1 MLEGL
6 DVVDWADLTHA
17 YGRAGDVPDQ
27 IRGLRSPDS
36 DVRSKALNSLYGNV
50 FHQGT
55 RYEAS
60 AHAVPFLLE
69 LLADPGTPDR
79 AAVLGLLTHLA
90 VGYAEGHLP
99 SGYPV
104 ADHRAQAARGDVLL
118 AKGKG
123 FVDEEAG
130 ETEEDW
136 DEEDGDDEP
145 SLFQYMGT
153 LDDADNGRLDAYLA
167 LAAYDAVRSGLPLFR
182 ELLTDDEVPV
192 RIAAAYAL
200 AWYPEE
206 AEAVLPALV
215 RAAADPEPAVAATVL
230 VAIGLLGAASGAARM
245 PEVTATL
252 DAALDDPRDV
262 VRWGAAIG
270 QARLRGPAADGRVA
284 DELLGWVG
292 YAGRAH
298 ETIPFL
304 DGDLRGYAAQALHE
318 LGDVYADALF
328 AELLARLPSVSGTEA
343 LLVADAALPI
353 AFPEPLPA
361 GTTFT
366 ALDERQRRIVRVLA
380 DSPDTWRF
388 GSHPFGNFSTL
399 VMDYGLPRSAR
410 EMAEYASELLSG
422 SPGAQA

>member
-17 YGRAGDVPDQ
+17 YGRAGDVPGQ
-27 IRGLRSPDS
+27 IRGLRSPDP

-60 AHAVPFLLE
+60 AYAVPFLLE
-69 LLADPGTPDR
+69 LLADPATPDR

-99 SGYPV
+99 SGYPI

-118 AKGKG
+118 ATGKG
-123 FVDEEAG
+123 FVDEE
-130 ETEEDW
+130 
-136 DEEDGDDEP
+136 DGCDEP
-145 SLFQYMGT
+145 GLFQYMGT

-167 LAAYDAVRSGLPLFR
+167 LAAYDAVRSGLPFFR
-182 ELLTDDEVPV
+182 ELLADDDVPV

-230 VAIGLLGAASGAARM
+230 VAIGLLGAASGAVPM

-270 QARLRGPAADGRVA
+270 QARLRGPAAGGRVA

-292 YAGRAH
+292 HAGRAH

-343 LLVADAALPI
+343 LLVADAALPM